1 MNPNNYIN
9 VTLNY
14 MQLKP
19 PYLNQHKLYDRI
31 RELFFINLD
40 FKWSERL
47 RKERVIIPRLLGATN
62 ESLVWR

>member
-40 FKWSERL
+40 FK
-47 RKERVIIPRLLGATN
+47 
-62 ESLVWR
+62 